1 MAFPEGRHFV
11 KLLPCLKPTQTRT
24 WGWVKESLEWS
35 GIRWIR
41 GNKDL
46 LRYTALLKNRAKNC
60 LPKGEIPH
68 LAHFMTLK
76 RPRITCRANFRTIW
90 NLDFEHWTWVRK
102 GDSSSKIPSAITPNE
117 GLSLWSRGYGRKKFW
132 GLMHPLPALL
142 AHSIRLITTNYQTNQ
157 CLPRRIRRPGTQA
170 RRGSIGQWHMWC
182 TAWNFI
188 TSIIITVWYV
198 IFVLKIFQ

>member
-11 KLLPCLKPTQTRT
+11 KLLPVPETYADKT
-24 WGWVKESLEWS
+24 WGWVKELLEWS

-76 RPRITCRANFRTIW
+76 R
-90 NLDFEHWTWVRK
+90 L
-102 GDSSSKIPSAITPNE
+102 
-117 GLSLWSRGYGRKKFW
+117 
-132 GLMHPLPALL
+132 
-142 AHSIRLITTNYQTNQ
+142 
-157 CLPRRIRRPGTQA
+157 
-170 RRGSIGQWHMWC
+170 
-182 TAWNFI
+182 
-188 TSIIITVWYV
+188 
-198 IFVLKIFQ
+198 